1 MNKDFLLKESKTF
14 CMYPWSHLMVT
25 PEGETFPCCVAVPD
39 SSGQKNLGNTHE
51 KSLQEMFHSEEMN
64 ALRKDLL
71 NETQN
76 SWCNYCYEHEKFSPN
91 SFRSAANRHLGNFFD
106 ELVSITQPDG
116 SVPDFK
122 MKYLDIRF
130 SNVCNF
136 KCRLCGA
143 AYSSQWAAETKASG
157 HPDWQNRSV
166 IIHADE
172 SNKLLSEALQQVP
185 NISLAYFAGGEPL
198 MNDEHYM
205 ILEEMIRL
213 GKNKE
218 VDLRYNTNCSVR
230 KYRHRDIMELWSHF
244 KSVEISASLDHYGE
258 RAEYIR
264 HGTNWGDV
272 ESNLKLFLSLPQV
285 NLSVHSVISLLN
297 YVTYADFLDYLT
309 THITNTDKFFTHS
322 QVMTKTPDFACLQN
336 LPEHLKNQAETNLNK
351 FLERCPDKFIG
362 LYQNRI
368 PELIAFANA
377 EHNWSSMAETV
388 RFNIRER
395 DRIRDEDFNKV
406 FPELQHLEV

>member
-1 MNKDFLLKESKTF
+1 
-14 CMYPWSHLMVT
+14 MVT

-39 SSGQKNLGNTHE
+39 RSGQKNLGNTHE
-51 KSLQEMFHSEEMN
+51 KSLQEMFHSDEMN

-71 NETQN
+71 NEKKN
-76 SWCNYCYEHEKFSPN
+76 SWCNYCYEHEKISPH
-91 SFRSAANRHLGNFFD
+91 SFRSASNRHLGEFFD
-106 ELVSITQPDG
+106 ELVSITRPDG

-143 AYSSQWAAETKASG
+143 AYSSQWAAETKATG

-172 SNKLLSEALQQVP
+172 SSKLLTEALEQVP

-213 GKNKE
+213 GKNKDVE
-218 VDLRYNTNCSVR
+218 LRYNTNCSVR
-230 KYRHRDIMELWSHF
+230 KYRQRDIMDLWSHF

-264 HGTNWGDV
+264 HGTNWEDV
-272 ESNLKLFLSLPQV
+272 ESNLKLFLTLPQV
-285 NLSVHSVISLLN
+285 KLSVHSVISLLN

-309 THITNTDKFFTHS
+309 THITNTDTFITHS
-322 QVMTKTPDFACLQN
+322 QVLTKTPEFFCLQN
-336 LPEHLKNQAETNLNK
+336 LPDQLKQEAENNLTSFLKKCPAK
-351 FLERCPDKFIG
+351 FTG
-362 LYQNRI
+362 LYQDRV
-368 PELIAFANA
+368 PEMVRFANL
-377 EHNWSSMAETV
+377 EHNWDCMAESI

-395 DRIRDEDFNKV
+395 DVMRNEDFNKV
-406 FPELQHLEV
+406 FPELKCLEI